1 MKLGFRVI
9 DSGPQPASL
18 NMATDEAILVGF
30 INGVSPPTLRF
41 CSFSPSAITLG
52 RFQKATDQLLSEA
65 ENCGLSVVRRP
76 TGGRA
81 VVHNG
86 DLTYSVV
93 AGIDDSLF
101 GGSVLETYRKISE
114 SLVHAF
120 KDLGADVSAESNP
133 GGKYQRSASCFD
145 STVTCELRFGT
156 EKIAG
161 GAQVRQSGAFL
172 QQGSIALVKPE
183 YDFGRLFGGDS
194 KAPAGLSSLLGKKV
208 SYEEIRMAIQ
218 NSFGRAMR
226 ADTLNEFELAR
237 REELLSKYESSRWNH
252 FGKSAS
258 SQRAYESF
266 PGQIKC

>member
-1 MKLGFRVI
+1 MKPGFRVT
-9 DSGPQPASL
+9 DSGPQTASL

-41 CSFSPSAITLG
+41 YSFSPSAITIG
-52 RFQKATDQLLSEA
+52 RFQKPSDQLLSEA
-65 ENCGLSVVRRP
+65 VNYGLSVVRRP

-93 AGIDDSLF
+93 AGTDDSLF
-101 GGSVLETYRKISE
+101 GGSTIETYRKISE
-114 SLVHAF
+114 RLVHAF

-133 GGKYQRSASCFD
+133 GGKYEKSASCFD
-145 STVTCELRFGT
+145 STVTHELRSGR

-172 QQGSIALVKPE
+172 QQGSIVLVEPE
-183 YDFGRLFGGDS
+183 YDFERLFGRGS
-194 KAPAGLSSLLGKKV
+194 KTPAGLSSLLVKRV
-208 SYEEIRMAIQ
+208 SYEEVRMAIQ
-218 NSFGRAMR
+218 NSFGCAMR

-237 REELLSKYESSRWNH
+237 REELLLKYESSRWND

-258 SQRAYESF
+258 SQRGYESF
-266 PGQIKC
+266 SDQIRC

>member
-1 MKLGFRVI
+1 MKLDFRVI

-41 CSFSPSAITLG
+41 YSFSPSAVTLG
-52 RFQKATDQLLSEA
+52 RFQKARDQLLSEA
-65 ENCGLSVVRRP
+65 ENYGLSVVRRP

-81 VVHNG
+81 VVHDG

-114 SLVHAF
+114 RLTQAF
-120 KDLGADVSAESNP
+120 KELGADVTAEHNP
-133 GGKYQRSASCFD
+133 EGKYQRSASCFD
-145 STVTCELRFGT
+145 SAVTYELRLGR
-156 EKIAG
+156 EKIVG

-172 QQGSIALVKPE
+172 QQGSIALVEPE
-183 YDFGRLFGGDS
+183 YDFEKLFGGGS
-194 KAPAGLSSLLGKKV
+194 KTPTGLSSLLGKIV

-218 NSFGRAMR
+218 NSFGCAMR
-226 ADTLNEFELAR
+226 ADTVNEFELAR

-252 FGKSAS
+252 FGKSVS
-258 SQRAYESF
+258 LPMAYESF
-266 PGQIKC
+266 SDRIRC